1 MAEKEENKQVNL
13 FESSLETDFS
23 KPKTLDTSG
32 LEKQIQKIQTPAS
45 SNVYDKLAALYRQ
58 ETQGRSLRETT
69 DLQRALLPAA
79 ELYRQREEE
88 ANERFAELVEQIPT
102 FDDSTLY
109 GEKTGGVGFEN
120 EIMGISNEIRSD
132 LRLLSRLNPAD
143 PRYNELAQKVRQKQ
157 NNIIKYNDL
166 NQKLLDIRNSEIDP
180 SEISNVYSQAE
191 KQAYRDILLGK
202 SENISFKNG
211 TLTYT
216 YKNPDDESAEP
227 IIVDLEKL
235 DINPFEVSDD
245 VRSTELEI
253 RSAAEEFKGE
263 ILDANGNPTL
273 EYSKKIGMLLRSF
286 KRTPGKQIKGLI
298 LDGNVL
304 PGSNQYINVN
314 TQAFIKLLNDN
325 GFTFEELQKS
335 EMLGEKVTI
344 NGVEKTVKQHFFD
357 YYEDYINQTATKAGS
372 SKKSTRFNPFNI
384 QDSLELEPSGRPK
397 RFATIRPELSNAG
410 FKGNVLVKSTSF
422 GFIKLTESGKV
433 NFEFNDDYSFTDG
446 DGNKRV
452 FEKGKEISVTP
463 EQLETIINTLESAY
477 PLKNISSNQIS
488 DDIGII
494 DVFDPSISTPKNY
507 EKLIRRRIPSLNPFR
522 SMYPRNLISK

>member
-1 MAEKEENKQVNL
+1 
-13 FESSLETDFS
+13 
-23 KPKTLDTSG
+23 
-32 LEKQIQKIQTPAS
+32 
-45 SNVYDKLAALYRQ
+45 
-58 ETQGRSLRETT
+58 
-69 DLQRALLPAA
+69 
-79 ELYRQREEE
+79 
-88 ANERFAELVEQIPT
+88 
-102 FDDSTLY
+102 
-109 GEKTGGVGFEN
+109 
-120 EIMGISNEIRSD
+120 
-132 LRLLSRLNPAD
+132 
-143 PRYNELAQKVRQKQ
+143 
-157 NNIIKYNDL
+157 
-166 NQKLLDIRNSEIDP
+166 
-180 SEISNVYSQAE
+180 
-191 KQAYRDILLGK
+191 
-202 SENISFKNG
+202 
-211 TLTYT
+211 
-216 YKNPDDESAEP
+216 
-227 IIVDLEKL
+227 
-235 DINPFEVSDD
+235 
-245 VRSTELEI
+245 
-253 RSAAEEFKGE
+253 
-263 ILDANGNPTL
+263 
-273 EYSKKIGMLLRSF
+273 
-286 KRTPGKQIKGLI
+286 
-298 LDGNVL
+298 
-304 PGSNQYINVN
+304 
-314 TQAFIKLLNDN
+314 
-325 GFTFEELQKS
+325 
-335 EMLGEKVTI
+335 MLGEKVTI